1 MQEQNTTNT
10 AVYNFLIGS
19 NNQTKKREFKKAIEI
34 LNRHRVK
41 GYTIFKDCL
50 GIWENEQERSFNI
63 QIISN
68 NFNPFNDSRA
78 RGLKQELER
87 GLKQFLVLVTKTAQQ
102 ILN

>member
-1 MQEQNTTNT
+1 MQETQ
-10 AVYNFLIGS
+10 VYNFLIGS

-34 LNRHRVK
+34 LKNHRVK

-50 GIWENEQERSFNI
+50 GIWDNEQERSFNI

-68 NFNPFNDSRA
+68 DFNPFNDSRA
-78 RGLKQELER
+78 VSLKKELEQ

-102 ILN
+102 ILS